1 MAIYSILGMLFS
13 RNPTEKTS
21 NGKRCNDNL
30 IEGDTQ
36 VRFLI
41 ESKQEQEKYDKKYP

>member
-1 MAIYSILGMLFS
+1 MAIYSFLGMLFS

-21 NGKRCNDNL
+21 NGKRYYDNL